1 MVGEFPIQ
9 PEQSLGFQPSLPEDF
24 CATSATVFAGI
35 SFGCVVPFP
44 FLHISTLEAHPTHR
58 KWFIDVKSW
67 RGLKL
72 RNHQHR
78 AGKHRCREPEVSR
91 WATGPRA
98 CVITHL
104 TVDTLRGDVVV
115 SECFR
120 YVMMIFVTL
129 CCWVFSI
136 PLDCF
141 LWGWNMFFHQAAM
154 SPCLANYSHGYIIY
168 LWLFA
173 VLTSA

>member
-1 MVGEFPIQ
+1 VGDGWWIPNSARTIIGLSAVTCWRFLCHF
-9 PEQSLGFQPSLPEDF
+9 SDGFRRHIIWMCSPLLF
-24 CATSATVFAGI
+24 LAHKHIGSA
-35 SFGCVVPFP
+35 S
-44 FLHISTLEAHPTHR
+44 HSNQ

-104 TVDTLRGDVVV
+104 TVDTLRFQNV

-120 YVMMIFVTL
+120 YVMIFVTL

-168 LWLFA
+168 LWFFCS
-173 VLTSA
+173 TD